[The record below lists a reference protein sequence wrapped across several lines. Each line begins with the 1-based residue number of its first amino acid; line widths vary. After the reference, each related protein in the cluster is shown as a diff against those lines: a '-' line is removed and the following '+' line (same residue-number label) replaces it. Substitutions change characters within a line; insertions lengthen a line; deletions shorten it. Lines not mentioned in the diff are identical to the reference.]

1 MIVATGAAWQGRC
14 AMARSTRGTR
24 RPAHPRDAD
33 PIEVAIETAL
43 DPGRFISY
51 REAWSFV
58 DDVQAVAN
66 DVEKIID
73 GEPERAA
80 RLYETFI
87 AACHL
92 KAEEI
97 DDSSGSFGMV
107 VDDLFRG
114 WMRSR
119 QSADADAS
127 ETARMLLAW
136 MEDDPYGFCHHLD
149 REAVKVLDKHGL
161 AAFSAQIRAKYESS
175 TAAPSEDGD
184 RVASYARRRWGGA
197 LKILLAAQRDID
209 SYVAV
214 CEQTEFS
221 ARDCKTIAEMHRRRR
236 RPQDALS
243 WVERGLEV
251 AAADPRLSHGESELR
266 ELKRSLLARLGHAE
280 DALASAWNEFEAY
293 PSTHRYRELMRY
305 VPAGE
310 KQDWHDKAM
319 EASEG
324 GDLRSQIDLWLK
336 HKEMERLATRIDRA
350 TEGELEDLSH
360 YTTEPL
366 AKKLERSRPD
376 LAARLC
382 RALGMR
388 IVNAGKSK
396 YYDAALDHLEHAKK
410 LYAEAGL
417 PGDWDALVVEVRQ
430 RHYRKKGFMAGFE
443 DIAAG
448 TVKPPEPTFLERAR
462 QRWPRGRD
470 GA

>member
-1 MIVATGAAWQGRC
+1 V
-14 AMARSTRGTR
+14 
-24 RPAHPRDAD
+24 D
-33 PIEVAIETAL
+33 IETAL

-51 REAWSFV
+51 GEAWSFV
-58 DDVQAVAN
+58 DDVQTVAN
-66 DVEKIID
+66 DVEKLID

-119 QSADADAS
+119 QTADADAD

-149 REAVKVLDKHGL
+149 REGVKVLDKPGL

-175 TAAPSEDGD
+175 TAAPPDGGD
-184 RVASYARRRWGGA
+184 RATSYARRRWGGA
-197 LKILLAAQRDID
+197 LKTLLAAQRDID
-209 SYVAV
+209 TYVAV
-214 CEQTEFS
+214 CEQTELIS
-221 ARDCKTIAEMHRRRR
+221 RDCRTIAEMYRRRR

-243 WVERGLEV
+243 WVERGLEI
-251 AAADPRLSHGESELR
+251 AAADPRRGYGESELH

-280 DALASAWNEFEAY
+280 DALASAWNEFKEY
-293 PSTHRYRELMRY
+293 PSTHRYQELMRY

-310 KQDWHDKAM
+310 KQTWHERAM
-319 EASEG
+319 ETSEG
-324 GDLRSQIDLWLK
+324 GDLESQIELWSK
-336 HKEMERLATRIDRA
+336 YHEMERLTARVGRA
-350 TEGELEDLSH
+350 TEGDLEELH
-360 YTTEPL
+360 YTTTEPL
-366 AKKLERSRPD
+366 ARKLERSRPD
-376 LAARLC
+376 LAARVC
-382 RALGMR
+382 RAHGMG
-388 IVNAGKSK
+388 IVNAGKNK

-417 PGDWDALVVEVRQ
+417 SGDWDALVAEVRQ

-443 DIAAG
+443 DISAG